1 MVQPDAF
8 EFNPASTQQLTQL
21 LFAPCYRPKS
31 KELLQSKKNKKS
43 ENDDTEDFKEV
54 NGMIEVLPPERKFK
68 VENIFVLYI

>member
-8 EFNPASTQQLTQL
+8 EFNPASIQQLTQL

-31 KELLQSKKNKKS
+31 KELLQSNNKKS
-43 ENDDTEDFKEV
+43 ENDQQDKLDFKEV

-68 VENIFVLYI
+68 VENIFV